1 MPEISFSSWCLSID
15 ERVRQADPSLEYAL
29 DGAHHDFV
37 NGQLVRKAPE
47 ILSDVISWSDQGRT
61 VHVMR
66 HVGRRARVESFAPVG
81 PTFQG
86 YEMDIDEL
94 TIDPMALN
102 IVTYLKHRHGV
113 DGFQ

>member
-1 MPEISFSSWCLSID
+1 
-15 ERVRQADPSLEYAL
+15 
-29 DGAHHDFV
+29 
-37 NGQLVRKAPE
+37 
-47 ILSDVISWSDQGRT
+47 
-61 VHVMR
+61 MR